1 MQILL
6 IRMTDE
12 EKKEY
17 FRDFIL
23 WQQKGLDIEKQHCLL
38 INFGVSMNF
47 EYPQISMTQQGE
59 VILNPFT
66 HTEQDYE
73 KISNFDFWEDEFI
86 RGYLQ
91 VRAKDSTA
99 EIEKVMIEETFCTLV
114 AVGGKFLQ
122 KKAFKKVMKKI
133 DEIRRIIRV

>member
-1 MQILL
+1 
-6 IRMTDE
+6 MTDE

-38 INFGVSMNF
+38 INFGVNMNF
-47 EYPQISMTQQGE
+47 EYPQISMTQQGEE

-122 KKAFKKVMKKI
+122 KKAFKQVMRKI
-133 DEIRRIIRV
+133 DQIRRIIRV

>member
-17 FRDFIL
+17 LRDFIL

-38 INFGVSMNF
+38 INFGVNMNF
-47 EYPQISMTQQGE
+47 EYPQIRMTLQGE

-114 AVGGKFLQ
+114 VVGGKFLQ
-122 KKAFKKVMKKI
+122 KKAFKKVLKKI